1 MGISGNLKTMA
12 LAELLQWLS
21 MGQKNGTLRI
31 DSKKVT
37 KKIFFEKGVI
47 ISSASTDPNEYL
59 GRFLVNHGYIPEDQV
74 NEAIKRQKEEKKLLG
89 SILVEMGLISSDDL
103 DQMLRLKAEESI
115 YDVFTWEE
123 AAFEFF
129 DNELPSE
136 NFIRME
142 LDVQWIVLEGT
153 RRTDEWNRIKEL
165 VPSEHC
171 VPVIVV
177 DISGLEIEELDRRI
191 LEWIDDDRSIEE
203 ISQGAQVALFQVSGT
218 VASAT
223 QQGWVK
229 VVRPRTIEVEVYV
242 PAPAAEEAEDAPTA
256 KASPPKGD
264 VKSDSGVFYMPMM
277 PGQPPM
283 PIQMQQL
290 QQLYAMQGMMQGMN
304 PAMNNPGYPMMPGMM
319 PGQMPMQGQMP
330 GQMPMQAA
338 PMQAAPMQGQMPVPM
353 QSQVPAAMPAQ
364 AAPAV
369 APSPPID
376 LGTGRTLH
384 FATPGGVAAAPA
396 APLAAAPPPAS
407 EAERLIQEG
416 DAALAREDFELAL
429 QSYRKAKIAPGVDA
443 LGERQ
448 AKAGEEKIDQ
458 ALERLGITMTAKPKL
473 RCDMSELTKLAISPQ
488 EGYMLT
494 RVDGTYDIKSIL
506 KIVPLSKVEA
516 KLLFYKLRKSGH
528 VSV

>member
-59 GRFLVNHGYIPEDQV
+59 GRFLVNHGYMPESRI

-153 RRTDEWNRIKEL
+153 RRTDEWNRIKET
-165 VPSEHC
+165 VPSGFC
-171 VPVIVV
+171 VPVIVADLAEV
-177 DISGLEIEELDRRI
+177 EMEELDRRI
-191 LEWIDDDRSIEE
+191 LEWVDDDRSVDE
-203 ISQGAQVALFQVSGT
+203 ISQGAQVTLFQVSAT
-218 VASAT
+218 IAQAT

-229 VVRPRTIEVEVYV
+229 VVRPRIVEVEV
-242 PAPAAEEAEDAPTA
+242 PAAASEEQAFENDPPKAPAAKPGEIATNE
-256 KASPPKGD
+256 
-264 VKSDSGVFYMPMM
+264 SGVFYLPMM

-283 PIQMQQL
+283 PLQMQQL
-290 QQLYAMQGMMQGMN
+290 QQLYMQGMMQGMN
-304 PAMNNPGYPMMPGMM
+304 NPAYPMMPGMM
-319 PGQMPMQGQMP
+319 PGQMPQQMPQQMPGQLP
-330 GQMPMQAA
+330 GQMPMQPLPP
-338 PMQAAPMQGQMPVPM
+338 PMPLQPLPAQMPAAQMPG
-353 QSQVPAAMPAQ
+353 QPAPTGAPVDL
-364 AAPAV
+364 AA
-369 APSPPID
+369 
-376 LGTGRTLH
+376 GRTLH
-384 FATPGGVAAAPA
+384 FATPGGPATAPA
-396 APLAAAPPPAS
+396 AHSGAAPQVPTS
-407 EAERLIQEG
+407 DAERFLH
-416 DAALAREDFELAL
+416 DAESALGQGELDLAL
-429 QSYRKAKIAPGVDA
+429 SGFRKAKSGAGATQQIE
-443 LGERQ
+443 LQ
-448 AKAGEEKIDQ
+448 AKIGEERIDQ
-458 ALERLGITMTAKPKL
+458 ALERSGITMSAKPKL

-494 RVDGTYDIKSIL
+494 RADGTYDIKSIL
-506 KIVPLSKVEA
+506 KIVPLAKVDA
-516 KLLFYKLRKSGH
+516 KVLFWKLRKSGH
-528 VSV
+528 ISV